1 MLITLEGLD
10 GSGKTT
16 VWEVLREEF
25 PEFVFTREPTETWY
39 GEAVNRSMEDDDTDP
54 LAELFLF
61 TADHAAHLSGTVRP
75 ALADGKVVVS
85 DRYSDSRYAY
95 QAVSIEGRVKRPL
108 EYIRGVH
115 QPWTRPPDATLY
127 FDVDPE
133 TGAARSGATN
143 KFEQAAF
150 LSQVQSNYERLLSA
164 EPERFVRIDAT
175 RSPEAVID
183 SAVEAVERL
192 LDDRT
197 ERDGGERDGA
207 DE

>member
-1 MLITLEGLD
+1 MLITLEGID

-16 VWEVLREEF
+16 VWEVLGEEF
-25 PEFVFTREPTETWY
+25 PEFVRTREPTETWY
-39 GEAVNRSMEDDDTDP
+39 GEAVNRSVGDDDADS
-54 LAELFLF
+54 LAELFLY
-61 TADHAAHLSGTVRP
+61 TADHANHLSETVRP

-95 QAVSIEGRVKRPL
+95 QAVSIEEHVKRPL
-108 EYIRGVH
+108 EYIRGIH

-150 LSQVQSNYERLLSA
+150 LSQVQRNYERLVDA
-164 EPERFVRIDAT
+164 EPERFVRIDAS
-175 RSPEAVID
+175 RSPEEVIN
-183 SAVEAVERL
+183 SAVDVVERL
-192 LDDRT
+192 LEDHGETEDGR
-197 ERDGGERDGA
+197 ERDE
-207 DE
+207 